1 MTKSHLANQAKR
13 DSGSTLKVCG
23 GRTVRLM
30 NHIRL
35 YLRKKWNGQAAVDLF
50 VKTYDQETAAFLG
63 LKKAS
68 SDSIHLHE
76 KIPGSKEHEILLKS
90 NDKPETEKTRQDS

>member
-1 MTKSHLANQAKR
+1 M
-13 DSGSTLKVCG
+13 
-23 GRTVRLM
+23 RLM

-76 KIPGSKEHEILLKS
+76 KIPGSKL